1 MDNSTTRSSAIRSML
16 ADEAVAM
23 ALVPWACPSEFGRGS
38 RYSLEELV
46 ATGRRSFVYRARDL
60 LMSSKGFDAVVAV
73 KITPASAAA
82 TNDALSARRVTHPNV
97 LQVLDRG
104 TDESGATYSVTEW
117 MAGGSLDSATVPWP
131 PRKAAAFVAKLSR
144 GVQAA
149 HSAGVVHCDLKPAN
163 VLLTSAGEPKLA
175 DFDLAFA
182 EGASEDASQRGN
194 LAFMSPEQ
202 YEGQPNSLTPAA
214 DVYALGGM
222 LYWLLTGTLPHGT
235 THEEVVAFHRRGA
248 LPPLPRVE
256 PDLAAICFRA
266 LARNASDR
274 HSSASGYADDL
285 ESWLGRMPIAWT
297 KPSPTRRLRLFAR
310 RNPLGLGL
318 AAAVLL
324 LLAGGAAFA
333 YDRTVGVRD
342 RELET
347 NRKVLVATEEKLAE
361 LQAGMRLV
369 VRNAYSSMASTAKAD
384 KPEKLIPA
392 LFWLDWFRG
401 QAVLFG
407 TDGLPT
413 SAEQITAL
421 EEYVAEKRSKGEEGH
436 VEALVASFAL
446 VHYLIDTDHGAE
458 AIVHLDRLD
467 GLWGNALAM
476 DDPLRSSLKALR
488 VAAEVPKRLLE
499 GMSTKVCEERIQAEL
514 ARLKSEGGSDSVARL
529 LGRVAARLR
538 PPVVRSPARP

>member
-1 MDNSTTRSSAIRSML
+1 ML

-82 TNDALSARRVTHPNV
+82 SNDALSARRVTHPNV

-117 MAGGSLDSATVPWP
+117 MAGGSLDSATVPWS
-131 PRKAAAFVAKLSR
+131 PRKAAMFVAKLGR

-163 VLLTSAGEPKLA
+163 VLLTSTGEPKLA

-182 EGASEDASQRGN
+182 EGTSEDASQRGN

-202 YEGQPNSLTPAA
+202 YEGQPNALTPAA

-222 LYWLLTGTLPHGT
+222 LYWLLTGTLPHGA
-235 THEEVVAFHRRGA
+235 THEEVVAFHRRGV
-248 LPPLPRVE
+248 LPPSPKTDS
-256 PDLAAICFRA
+256 DLSAICLRA

-274 HSSASGYADDL
+274 HASASGFADDL
-285 ESWLGRMPIAWT
+285 EAWLGRMPIAWT
-297 KPSPTRRLRLFAR
+297 KPSPARRLRLFAW

-318 AAAVLL
+318 AGAVLVA
-324 LLAGGAAFA
+324 LAAGTAFV
-333 YDRTVGVRD
+333 YDRTVGARD
-342 RELET
+342 RELEN
-347 NRKVLVATEEKLAE
+347 NRKVLLATEEKLAD

-369 VRNAYSSMASTAKAD
+369 VRNAYSSMASTARAD

-392 LFWLDWFRG
+392 LYWLDWFRG
-401 QAVLFG
+401 QAILFG

-413 SAEQITAL
+413 STEQIAAL
-421 EEYVAEKRSKGEEGH
+421 SDFVVEKQSKEEEGH
-436 VEALVASFAL
+436 VEAMVARFAL
-446 VHYLIDTDHGAE
+446 VHYLIDSDRGGE
-458 AIVHLDRLD
+458 AITHLDALD
-467 GLWGNALAM
+467 DVWGKALAPN
-476 DDPLRSSLKALR
+476 DPLRSSLRALR
-488 VAAEVPKRLLE
+488 VAAEVPKQLAK
-499 GMSTKVCEERIQAEL
+499 GMSTKACEARIQEEL
-514 ARLKSEGGSDSVARL
+514 ARLKAEGGSDSVARL
-529 LGRVAARLR
+529 LSRVAARLR
-538 PPVVRSPARP
+538 PPVVRSPSVPQ

>member
-1 MDNSTTRSSAIRSML
+1 
-16 ADEAVAM
+16 M

-104 TDESGATYSVTEW
+104 VDESGATYSVTEW

-131 PRKAAAFVAKLSR
+131 ARKSAAFIAKLAR

-149 HSAGVVHCDLKPAN
+149 HSAGVVHCDLKPSN
-163 VLLTSAGEPKLA
+163 VLLTSNGEPKLA

-202 YEGQPNSLTPAA
+202 FENQPNSLTPSA
-214 DVYALGGM
+214 DVYALGGI
-222 LYWLLTGTLPHGT
+222 LYWLLTGSLPHGT

-248 LPPLPRVE
+248 LPPVSGIE
-256 PDLAAICFRA
+256 IDLSAICLRA
-266 LARNASDR
+266 LARNANER
-274 HSSASGYADDL
+274 QASASGFADDL
-285 ESWLGRMPIAWT
+285 ESWLAMMPIAWT
-297 KPSPTRRLRLFAR
+297 KPAPTRRLRLFAR
-310 RNPLGLGL
+310 RNPLALGL

-324 LLAGGAAFA
+324 LVAAGTAIA
-333 YDRTVGVRD
+333 YDRTVGARD

-347 NRKVLVATEEKLAE
+347 NRKILAATQERLDE
-361 LQAGMRLV
+361 LQAGMRV
-369 VRNAYSSMASTAKAD
+369 MVRNAYSTIVGVSKSD

-401 QAVLFG
+401 QAVLLGNERVGTANEQVTVLSDYVADAQERG
-407 TDGLPT
+407 TD
-413 SAEQITAL
+413 QHL
-421 EEYVAEKRSKGEEGH
+421 EV
-436 VEALVASFAL
+436 LVGRFAL
-446 VHYLIDTDHGAE
+446 VHYLIDTDRGTE
-458 AIVHLDRLD
+458 AITHIDRLD
-467 GLWGNALAM
+467 ALLGKTLTS

-488 VAAEVPKRLLE
+488 VAAEVPGQLLRGISVRECETRLQLE
-499 GMSTKVCEERIQAEL
+499 LQ
-514 ARLKSEGGSDSVARL
+514 RLNAEGGSDSVTKL
-529 LGRVAARLR
+529 LGRVAARLK
-538 PPVVRSPARP
+538 PPNPPSNPASGS